1 MDRGN
6 NGTAAPV
13 LICWKCKG
21 GAKMPPEKQ
30 MQMNVGMFQVKAE
43 EAAPIIAKKLE
54 ERILHYLS

>member
-1 MDRGN
+1 
-6 NGTAAPV
+6 
-13 LICWKCKG
+13 
-21 GAKMPPEKQ
+21 MPPEKQ